1 MSFNPL
7 GFSFRAPPAR
17 NFTDLVPGR
26 LPLVAVKE
34 LAPLFNEHLGAHAV
48 LSLQYQKQAW
58 VSAEV
63 PHGFSAAVRMC
74 HEEVRLL
81 LEPVTETIVSLGAVP
96 VSGPQLFTF
105 SYLEHEDEH
114 VYSPQV
120 MLALDLSHERMV
132 ASRVDVTLSAALD
145 HQDKPGELLLKK
157 MLASSQGR
165 AARLQAL
172 LERFS

>member
-7 GFSFRAPPAR
+7 GFAFRARPVR
-17 NFTDLVPGR
+17 TFTDLIPGR
-26 LPLVAVKE
+26 LPLASVKE

-63 PHGFSAAVRMC
+63 PHGFSTAVRTC
-74 HEEVRLL
+74 HKEVRLL
-81 LEPVTETIVSLGAVP
+81 LEPIAETLVSLGAVP
-96 VSGPQLFTF
+96 VSGPRLFTF
-105 SYLEHEDEH
+105 SYLEHEDKD

-132 ASRVDVTLSAALD
+132 ANRVDVTLSAVLD
-145 HQDKPGELLLKK
+145 RQDELGEVLLNR
-157 MLASSQGR
+157 MLASSQER
-165 AARLQAL
+165 AARLRAL
-172 LERFS
+172 LERFG

>member
-7 GFSFRAPPAR
+7 GFAFRAPPAR

-26 LPLVAVKE
+26 LPLAAVKE
-34 LAPLFNEHLGAHAV
+34 LVPLFNEHLGAHAV

-63 PHGFSAAVRMC
+63 PHGFSAAVRVC
-74 HEEVRLL
+74 SEEVRLL
-81 LEPVTETIVSLGAVP
+81 LEPIAENILSLGAVP

-105 SYLEHEDEH
+105 SYLEHEDKD
-114 VYSPQV
+114 VYSPKV

-132 ASRVDVTLSAALD
+132 ANRVDVTLSAALD
-145 HQDKPGELLLKK
+145 REDKLGEVLLNR
-157 MLASSQGR
+157 MLASSQER
-165 AARLQAL
+165 AARLRAL
-172 LERFS
+172 LERLS